1 MGTIWVE
8 QWYRLIRRSSTIWSD
23 AMVLF
28 GATEGIR
35 FNREENITE
44 KESG

>member
-28 GATEGIR
+28 GTTVEIR
-35 FNREENITE
+35 FNREESNSEIE
-44 KESG
+44 KG